1 MLRHLHLLQA
11 CALCRSLS
19 DCMPCVEC
27 PPSPLVIMR
36 PLKGLRSLFSLRH
49 PCNGDERRWRS
60 ERVLA
65 VPSWRRRGDREAV
78 DVTIRP
84 VHARAAACARQPA
97 WMCRPGREDVIRR
110 RLGASP
116 ARNDGNTIGVCGRL
130 LATGRSEAVEAGGGG
145 GGGGGDGWSAARR
158 YSRTGA
164 ATKDTNR
171 PLLSC
176 VTRLTS
182 SAAFRR
188 RAR

>member
-1 MLRHLHLLQA
+1 MIVCHTRYVAPPPPLHCYHA
-11 CALCRSLS
+11 PSLKV
-19 DCMPCVEC
+19 VE
-27 PPSPLVIMR
+27 PLYLSVI
-36 PLKGLRSLFSLRH
+36 
-49 PCNGDERRWRS
+49 PCNSDKRRCRWRS
-60 ERVLA
+60 ERLLA
-65 VPSWRRRGDREAV
+65 ALPSWRDAVKRSRRRHHSA
-78 DVTIRP
+78 P

-110 RLGASP
+110 RLDASV

-130 LATGRSEAVEAGGGG
+130 LGTGRSEAVEAGGGGG

-176 VTRLTS
+176 VT
-182 SAAFRR
+182 
-188 RAR
+188 